1 MFFFRRKQPAPGG
14 APAEAPPDT
23 PRDKAGAG
31 APMGPPGP
39 GADGAAAPPGTALGP
54 EAAAAQAIAERVE
67 AEPAGSRL
75 GFFSRLKAGIAR
87 TREALGE
94 GIARIVGG
102 RKRLDAESLEELEAL
117 LLGADV
123 GVETTTR
130 VVAELTARL
139 KRDELKDPEALYSG
153 LAELLT
159 ARLAGHA
166 EPLELPERGGGP
178 FVILTIGV
186 NGAGKT
192 TTIGKLAAHYRAAG
206 RSVLLAA
213 GDTFRAAAVQ
223 QLQAWGERNAVPV
236 IAQAQGADA
245 ASVVHDA
252 LAAAQAR
259 GIDVLIADTAGRLH
273 TQSNLMD
280 ELKKVKRVLGKLD
293 PRAPHETLLVIDGT
307 AGQNALAQALKF
319 HEAVGLTGVVV
330 TKLDG
335 TARGGIVFALVDRL
349 KLPIRYIGV
358 GEALEDL
365 RPFEPAAYVEA
376 MLGR

>member
-1 MFFFRRKQPAPGG
+1 MFFRRRKPAETTANEAAKAAPAAPEAP
-14 APAEAPPDT
+14 APAETLSP
-23 PRDKAGAG
+23 
-31 APMGPPGP
+31 
-39 GADGAAAPPGTALGP
+39 GAAAEQATAARVQADAEGT
-54 EAAAAQAIAERVE
+54 R
-67 AEPAGSRL
+67 SS
-75 GFFSRLKAGIAR
+75 FFGRLKAGIAR

-94 GIARIVGG
+94 GIARIVSG
-102 RKRLDAESLEELEAL
+102 RKRLDAESLEDLEAL

-123 GVETTTR
+123 GLETTSA
-130 VVAELTARL
+130 VVAELTERL
-139 KRDELKDPEALYSG
+139 KRDELKDPEALYAG
-153 LAELLT
+153 LSELLT

-166 EPLELPERGGGP
+166 EPLELPERGGAP

-192 TTIGKLAAHYRAAG
+192 TTIGKLAAHYKAAG

-236 IAQAQGADA
+236 IAQAQGSDP
-245 ASVVHDA
+245 ASVVFDA
-252 LAAAQAR
+252 LSAAHAR
-259 GIDVLIADTAGRLH
+259 HVDVLIADTAGRLH
-273 TQSNLMD
+273 TQANLMD
-280 ELKKVKRVLGKLD
+280 ELKKVKRVLGKVD
-293 PRAPHETLLVIDGT
+293 ATAPHETLLVIDAT

-376 MLGR
+376 MLGRPPG